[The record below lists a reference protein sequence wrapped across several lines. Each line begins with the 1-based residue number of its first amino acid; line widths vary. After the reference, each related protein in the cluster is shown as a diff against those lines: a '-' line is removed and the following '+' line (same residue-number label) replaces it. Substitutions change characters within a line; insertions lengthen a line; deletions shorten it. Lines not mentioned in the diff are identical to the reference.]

1 LPACKNIGTTHITNG
16 CYRLHPVEWSI
27 GEAVGCLIAYCQ
39 QHELLPREVREKN
52 EVLKNFQHFIRQQGI
67 ETDWP

>member
-1 LPACKNIGTTHITNG
+1 
-16 CYRLHPVEWSI
+16 
-27 GEAVGCLIAYCQ
+27 LIAFCKE
-39 QHELLPREVREKN
+39 HKTLPREVREKK